1 MKNTI
6 NAISQWLEALDRRIL
21 FVCFFLIV
29 VILGYLDYL
38 TGFEYSFSLF
48 YLLPIGLAAWFIG
61 RRSALI
67 LSVLSAITWDL
78 SNAMAGQTYTRPII
92 SFWNTV
98 IRLGFFII
106 VTLLIA
112 SIRSALKREKELSST
127 DSLTGLMNLRMFYQQ
142 ATGELMRAKRFNRPF
157 TLAYI
162 DIDNFKLIN
171 DNHGHM
177 TGDLVLHSVA
187 DTMRT
192 RLRRTDLIARIGGDE
207 FAAFLPETEFTP
219 GTMVIS
225 KLQEALL
232 KAMDKHHWKVT
243 FSIGAVTFYKFGE
256 PLKDVIHQADEM
268 MYRAKAGGKN
278 TIRFDTVE

>member
-1 MKNTI
+1 MVSVLT
-6 NAISQWLEALDRRIL
+6 QWLESLDRRL
-21 FVCFFLIV
+21 FFACSFLIV

-61 RRSALI
+61 RGSALI
-67 LSVLSAITWDL
+67 LSALSAISWAV
-78 SNAMAGQTYTRPII
+78 SNAMAGQTYTHPSIG
-92 SFWNTV
+92 FWNTI
-98 IRLGFFII
+98 IRLGFFVI
-106 VTLLIA
+106 VSLLIA

-171 DNHGHM
+171 DSQGHM
-177 TGDLVLHSVA
+177 AGDMVLHTVA
-187 DTMRT
+187 DTLRT

-207 FAAFLPETEFTP
+207 FAALLPETEFTP

-225 KLQEALL
+225 KLQAALL
-232 KAMDKHHWKVT
+232 KSHGKTSLAGDLQHWCGY
-243 FSIGAVTFYKFGE
+243 F
-256 PLKDVIHQADEM
+256 L
-268 MYRAKAGGKN
+268 
-278 TIRFDTVE
+278 

>member
-171 DNHGHM
+171 DNQGHM

>member
-112 SIRSALKREKELSST
+112 GIRSALKREKELSST